1 MIIPIVAVL
10 LLAIFAGTGLLLV
23 LPVLAVAWLFF
34 RWRGQA
40 AEQGDTMPAYADVS
54 EVTQRY
60 GEPDDVVTLDA
71 SRANELGALILFY
84 TAHDIVI
91 VTGHELKLSELTG
104 VAPKNMATPYT
115 IDEYAVII
123 NTSQRDCP
131 TMTLRVGYDA
141 GLAGEIASQ
150 IDAHLR
156 RGRATDEGKP

>member
-1 MIIPIVAVL
+1 MKRTIIIPIVAVL
-10 LLAIFAGTGLLLV
+10 LLTIFVGPGLLLV
-23 LPVLAVAWLFF
+23 LPVLAVAWVFV
-34 RWRGQA
+34 RRREQA
-40 AEQGDTMPAYADVS
+40 AEQADAARVYTDAD

-84 TAHDIVI
+84 TEHDV
-91 VTGHELKLSELTG
+91 VVVAGREMRLSELTG

-123 NTSQRDCP
+123 NISRRDCP
-131 TMTLRVGYDA
+131 TITLRVGYDA
-141 GLAGEIASQ
+141 VLAGEIASQ

-156 RGRATDEGKP
+156 RG